1 MLTGNVGEPA
11 RWEAGKLGAAADRAL
26 TQHAW
31 LKSPLCS
38 PAESCPGQGAGME
51 SGQEYAWPFTHSFS
65 THLLNTYYV
74 SETTQDMG
82 MDPSIP

>member
-1 MLTGNVGEPA
+1 
-11 RWEAGKLGAAADRAL
+11 
-26 TQHAW
+26 
-31 LKSPLCS
+31 
-38 PAESCPGQGAGME
+38 ME

-65 THLLNTYYV
+65 THLLNTHYV